1 MDGPKG
7 VVAGRH
13 AEGAPGVEMVRE
25 RHTVATHQHG
35 NPNLKGTP
43 PCLRCLLFC
52 FCRWIKGRVLTC
64 QQLNSCSVHCITE
77 EMGKPGS
84 DAGMPGIE
92 DSEVGKIDDAQFG
105 KHQTQNIKTTSRLA
119 FPRD

>member
-35 NPNLKGTP
+35 SPDLKGTP
-43 PCLRCLLFC
+43 PCLCCLFC
-52 FCRWIKGRVLTC
+52 FCSWIKGRMLTS
-64 QQLNSCSVHCITE
+64 QLLNSCSVHCFTE

-105 KHQTQNIKTTSRLA
+105 KHQTHNIKSASRLA
-119 FPRD
+119 GIK

>member
-7 VVAGRH
+7 VAAGRH
-13 AEGAPGVEMVRE
+13 AEGAPGVQMVGE
-25 RHTVATHQHG
+25 RHTVATHRHG
-35 NPNLKGTP
+35 SPDLKGTP
-43 PCLRCLLFC
+43 PCLRRLLLC
-52 FCRWIKGRVLTC
+52 FCSTTKGRMLTR
-64 QQLNSCSVHCITE
+64 QPLKSCPVHCVTE

-105 KHQTQNIKTTSRLA
+105 KHQTHNIKKAQQPSGIK
-119 FPRD
+119 